1 MLPRHHPD
9 GIHIAFDDHRLV
21 ANAGLIL
28 TATPALRVSGWQ

>member
-21 ANAGLIL
+21 NNAGCSFPPPWPC
-28 TATPALRVSGWQ
+28 T